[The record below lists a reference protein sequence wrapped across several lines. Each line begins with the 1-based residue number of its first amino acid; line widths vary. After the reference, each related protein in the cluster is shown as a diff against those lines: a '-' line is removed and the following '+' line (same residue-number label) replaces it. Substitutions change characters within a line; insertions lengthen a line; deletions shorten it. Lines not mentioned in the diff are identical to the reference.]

1 MECIIAA
8 MRKMEAI
15 ELTHGL
21 NQLALTLNCFNQD
34 TYLIFF
40 SNLNFNILS
49 FYILVVKQ
57 MCV

>member
-40 SNLNFNILS
+40 PI
-49 FYILVVKQ
+49 
-57 MCV
+57 